1 MRVIDTSARIDWYD
15 DTRISGVT
23 KSSNR
28 AGVRR
33 APSRY
38 LKKCSK
44 CAHS

>member
-1 MRVIDTSARIDWYD
+1 MRVIDTSARIDWLN

-28 AGVRR
+28 AGERR
-33 APSRY
+33 TPSRY

-44 CAHS
+44 CEHS